1 MEAIKIERNAR
12 DVGIYIPDE
21 IANNPLYRLGVTLGM
36 VADSIDDD
44 YKTIAIEPV
53 DFESA
58 SILLEIMKL
67 GFAVHAKAVL

>member
-1 MEAIKIERNAR
+1 MEAIKIEKNAW
-12 DVGIYIPDE
+12 DVGVYIPDG
-21 IANNPLYRLGVTLGM
+21 IANHPLYRLGIALGT
-36 VADSIDDD
+36 VADSIDDS

-58 SILLEIMKL
+58 NVLLENMKL